1 MHPSRQAYVEE
12 EQEVSH
18 PMPSAPKSLH
28 SNVHVRTP
36 EGRISSA
43 WKKWYQDTCEG
54 RGLMGWLEEIGH
66 GDGRGPGQYTW
77 VSFAEETLRGVS
89 YASFT
94 AIDRDYDLPSSTA
107 GIAPEKA
114 SAILNQFQRKRR
126 AAAIAVPTDD
136 GRVRARLREMGEP
149 ITLFGEGP
157 GDRRDRL
164 REFLT
169 VQAELEDGS
178 EGDVQMGEVTD
189 NMQQGEQE
197 EEFYTEGLAE
207 LLSARKAIAR
217 YSLPRAK
224 DRVVSQKF
232 ESAIP
237 LRTHIKHR
245 KALKDR
251 LQNFD
256 LFGTQIAGER
266 PVSLVRFSP
275 NGEIIAA
282 GNWGG
287 GVKLLDVPNLDA
299 KKTLRGHTDRVGG
312 ISWYP
317 SATLPDSTVS
327 PTSVNLATSG
337 GEGKIHLWS
346 LENDTPLSTLDGH
359 TDRVAR
365 IEFHPSGQYLA
376 SASSDTTWRLW
387 DVATT
392 TELLLQEGHSREVY
406 ALSFNTDGSLLASA
420 GLDSIGR
427 IWDLRTG
434 RTVMILDGHIRA
446 IHGLDWGTDG
456 HRVLSGSADGWIK
469 CWDVRS
475 VKCTN
480 SFGAH
485 RSVVS
490 DLRWFKGTDGPMDEG
505 NAFMAAQK
513 DLRPDQMKPKKAGT
527 FFVSS
532 GFDKDVN
539 IFSADDWA
547 KVKSLSGHSGNVL
560 GCDVS
565 RDGKWI
571 ASCGH
576 DRTVKLWGMDDGGGV

>member
-1 MHPSRQAYVEE
+1 MGVPLRTQ
-12 EQEVSH
+12 
-18 PMPSAPKSLH
+18 PCLLSADRP
-28 SNVHVRTP
+28 
-36 EGRISSA
+36 A
-43 WKKWYQDTCEG
+43 
-54 RGLMGWLEEIGH
+54 
-66 GDGRGPGQYTW
+66 
-77 VSFAEETLRGVS
+77 
-89 YASFT
+89 T

-164 REFLT
+164 RELLT
-169 VQAELEDGS
+169 VQAELEEGS
-178 EGDVQMGEVTD
+178 DGDVQMGEVPAAAH
-189 NMQQGEQE
+189 QGGEQE

-207 LLSARKAIAR
+207 LLAARKAIAR

-224 DRVVSQKF
+224 DRVISQKL

-266 PVSLVRFSP
+266 PISLVRFSP

-317 SATLPDSTVS
+317 DATLPSSTVS
-327 PTSVNLATSG
+327 PASVNLATSG

-346 LENDTPLSTLDGH
+346 LEADTPLSTLSGH

-365 IEFHPSGQYLA
+365 IEFHPSGAYLA

-387 DVATT
+387 DVTTT

-446 IHGLDWGTDG
+446 IHALDWGADG
-456 HRVLSGSADGWIK
+456 HRVLSGSADGWVK

-490 DLRWFKGTDGPMDEG
+490 DLRWYKGPLSSPSSSSSPSHLSSD
-505 NAFMAAQK
+505 
-513 DLRPDQMKPKKAGT
+513 PKLGGT
-527 FFVSS
+527 FFISS
-532 GFDKDVN
+532 GFDKEVN

-547 KVKSLSGHSGNVL
+547 RVKSLSGHSGNVL

-565 RDGKWI
+565 PSGKWI

-576 DRTVKLWGMDDGGGV
+576 DRTVKLWGVDE